1 MLMNKIPEN
10 LKEKIIIDTIILNK
24 RIKWNNIHKEIVLL
38 KNKPIQ
44 TVILIDNKL
53 FRYYLRYY
61 KNCNHII
68 ELPKLNNTQKFFSF
82 GYVSRITDN
91 SIKWNQLPWLK
102 NVNVNDFTL

>member
-1 MLMNKIPEN
+1 MNKIPEN